1 MWTERWWSVCWR
13 ICFIFLCFST
23 NGTVINMSKL
33 VKKQT
38 HMLQNGDVIYFVYRK
53 SEPEQ
58 SELLINWIYI
68 FKKRKRWQRYL
79 PPRHCLCI
87 PFDPN
92 GAASVPGRL
101 WWAGSW
107 SSLWLL
113 SCLPAHVVASV
124 WTEDT
129 QRSDCC
135 LASVSPSEMLLS
147 VEPVMLTKAP
157 SDLSQD
163 DPQPST
169 SSSRFCIGIQTV
181 HDPGAPGRFC
191 FFVSLLGNSL
201 TALWRLT
208 RSKQTFEWL
217 DRSPL
222 QLTRPRRVYW
232 IYYLKSSLTCLFSL
246 CSGPVSDAAPVQE
259 KDDMEPEYKRRKTDD
274 GEKSWDII

>member
-1 MWTERWWSVCWR
+1 
-13 ICFIFLCFST
+13 
-23 NGTVINMSKL
+23 MSKL

-58 SELLINWIYI
+58 SELLINWIFIYTYI
-68 FKKRKRWQRYL
+68 YFLKKMTVL
-79 PPRHCLCI
+79 FPPRHRLRI
-87 PFDPN
+87 PFDQN
-92 GAASVPGRL
+92 GAASVPGQL
-101 WWAGSW
+101 WWAGSR

-129 QRSDCC
+129 QRSDRC

-181 HDPGAPGRFC
+181 HDPGAPCRFR
-191 FFVSLLGNSL
+191 FFVSLLVNSL

-208 RSKQTFEWL
+208 GSN
-217 DRSPL
+217 D
-222 QLTRPRRVYW
+222 
-232 IYYLKSSLTCLFSL
+232 
-246 CSGPVSDAAPVQE
+246 
-259 KDDMEPEYKRRKTDD
+259 
-274 GEKSWDII
+274 